1 MKKTFPG
8 AAGGR
13 WQRRGRG
20 IPPARSPARTR
31 RATWPGTQPIK
42 LVVPFTAGSG
52 TDIVARLVAEKL
64 GPALGTSVIVDNKPG
79 AGGTLGAALT
89 AKAPADGYTLLVHSA
104 GHLVNPWIYKGL
116 SYDTLKD
123 FTGITPM
130 ASLPNV
136 LVTAPSHFADVKDLV
151 AKAKAKPGGLNY
163 GSAGNGSATHMNAE
177 VFRLAAGLD
186 AQHVPFRGTPEAMTE
201 VMAGR
206 VDWFFAPMVSALP
219 LIQSGK
225 LQALAVGTGKRS
237 SALPKCAD
245 DGRGRRAGLGVPVL
259 GRPVRAREDAAAGG
273 RAPAGRGRED
283 HGVARA
289 EGAAR
294 EARRRALHDAVG
306 AVQQV
311 HRRRDGQ
318 GAAGGEGRQHQGRL
332 TWPARSSP
340 WAALAAS
347 LPAARCRAGATGRPR
362 RHQREDRHARRR
374 RCHRAG
380 AGRAR
385 RPHRGR
391 RQRRADAR
399 ALGPR

>member
-1 MKKTFPG
+1 MNKTFPWSRRQALTMAAAFAACTLGG
-8 AAGGR
+8 AHAQG
-13 WQRRGRG
+13 
-20 IPPARSPARTR
+20 A
-31 RATWPGTQPIK
+31 WPGTQPIK

-79 AGGTLGAALT
+79 AGGTLGAAIT

-116 SYDTLKD
+116 SYDTIKD

-136 LVTAPSHFADVKDLV
+136 LVTAPSHFANVQDLA

-219 LIQSGK
+219 LIKSGK
-225 LQALAVGTGKRS
+225 LQALAVGTARRS
-237 SALPKCAD
+237 PALPEAPTTVE
-245 DGRGRRAGLGVPVL
+245 AGVPGSEYLFWVGL
-259 GRPVRAREDAAAGG
+259 F
-273 RAPAGRGRED
+273 APAKTPQPVVDRLQTE
-283 HGVARA
+283 VAKIMASPELKERLDKLGA
-289 EGAAR
+289 EPFTMPPAQFNKFIAD
-294 EARRRALHDAVG
+294 ETAKA
-306 AVQQV
+306 QQV
-311 HRRRDGQ
+311 VK
-318 GAAGGEGRQHQGRL
+318 
-332 TWPARSSP
+332 
-340 WAALAAS
+340 AAS
-347 LPAARCRAGATGRPR
+347 IKV
-362 RHQREDRHARRR
+362 D
-374 RCHRAG
+374 
-380 AGRAR
+380 
-385 RPHRGR
+385 
-391 RQRRADAR
+391 
-399 ALGPR
+399 

>member
-1 MKKTFPG
+1 MNKTFPWSRRQALTMAAALAACTLGG
-8 AAGGR
+8 AQAQG
-13 WQRRGRG
+13 
-20 IPPARSPARTR
+20 A
-31 RATWPGTQPIK
+31 WPGTQPIK

-79 AGGTLGAALT
+79 AGGTLGAAIV

-116 SYDTLKD
+116 SYDTIKD

-136 LVTAPSHFADVKDLV
+136 LVTAPSHAANVRDLV

-219 LIQSGK
+219 LIKSGK
-225 LQALAVGTGKRS
+225 LQALAVGTARRS
-237 SALPKCAD
+237 PALPEAPTTVE
-245 DGRGRRAGLGVPVL
+245 AGVPGSEYLFWVGL
-259 GRPVRAREDAAAGG
+259 F
-273 RAPAGRGRED
+273 APAKTPQPVVDRLQTEVVKIMASPELKERLDKLG
-283 HGVARA
+283 A
-289 EGAAR
+289 EPFTMPSAQFNKFIVDETAK
-294 EARRRALHDAVG
+294 A
-306 AVQQV
+306 QQV
-311 HRRRDGQ
+311 VK
-318 GAAGGEGRQHQGRL
+318 
-332 TWPARSSP
+332 
-340 WAALAAS
+340 AAS
-347 LPAARCRAGATGRPR
+347 IKV
-362 RHQREDRHARRR
+362 D
-374 RCHRAG
+374 
-380 AGRAR
+380 
-385 RPHRGR
+385 
-391 RQRRADAR
+391 
-399 ALGPR
+399 